1 MCDKLI
7 KTAGTKEKRKEVLFM
22 EMHKKLKFTEK
33 LSYGIADLPEAA
45 NSIIAAF
52 LTMFYTDNI
61 GLAAAAVGTMFFI
74 SKLFDGISDIL
85 AGILIDKTRTKWGNE
100 TYHLPASSSQ
110 TVRTLRSS
118 KSCIACFWVMAL
130 FTLIA

>member
-1 MCDKLI
+1 
-7 KTAGTKEKRKEVLFM
+7 M

-85 AGILIDKTRTKWGNE
+85 AGILIVIIVTSLTLVG
-100 TYHLPASSSQ
+100 TYRIVNCIDLLYPARW
-110 TVRTLRSS
+110 VKDHADDLR
-118 KSCIACFWVMAL
+118 IRYV
-130 FTLIA
+130 

>member
-1 MCDKLI
+1 
-7 KTAGTKEKRKEVLFM
+7 M
-22 EMHKKLKFTEK
+22 ETHKKLKFTEK

-85 AGILIDKTRTKWGNE
+85 AGILIDKTRTKWGK
-100 TYHLPASSSQ
+100 
-110 TVRTLRSS
+110 S
-118 KSCIACFWVMAL
+118 KTMAL
-130 FTLIA
+130 VAVGTPTGLSIALIFFIPARWVKDHADDLRIRYV

>member
-1 MCDKLI
+1 MD
-7 KTAGTKEKRKEVLFM
+7 THR
-22 EMHKKLKFTEK
+22 KLKFTEK

-85 AGILIDKTRTKWGNE
+85 AGILIDKTRTRWGKARPC
-100 TYHLPASSSQ
+100 LPLPESQ
-110 TVRTLRSS
+110 EV
-118 KSCIACFWVMAL
+118 L
-130 FTLIA
+130 FLH

>member
-1 MCDKLI
+1 
-7 KTAGTKEKRKEVLFM
+7 M

-33 LSYGIADLPEAA
+33 PSYGIADLPEAA

-85 AGILIDKTRTKWGNE
+85 AGILIDKTRTKWGKARPWLLWLSVPTGLVNCIDLL
-100 TYHLPASSSQ
+100 YPARW
-110 TVRTLRSS
+110 VKDHADDLR
-118 KSCIACFWVMAL
+118 IRYV
-130 FTLIA
+130 